1 MITDTFNKILRYK
14 KGLFRVWVVLSAIW
28 IVSAIWYD
36 YDHHSY
42 WAVNSDH
49 SLFNSLSDYKYCSS
63 QTYRNHNE
71 ELREFRNKISGLSV
85 VQKRL
90 LSSWLKYTE
99 KLYKQQKNITKAE
112 KKTAEEMAAMAERYV
127 ARDGYVKM
135 LGMDARRLGVDL
147 KWSHGEFYRLKKA
160 DFACSP
166 QERLLEK
173 AKIIFLPPLFLLLGV
188 AIFLITIPLIFT
200 YFLSPIFSWVSS
212 GFAEKEVNEESKSMK
227 IKKEIAI
234 TYPLSSKNKGK
245 QSRWLSVVHLI
256 GGGALFNVFEISYI
270 LPDLG
275 AIPTVLLLGI
285 GYFGSYVLI
294 SNLWKKVT
302 KKNYRIAVGVI
313 LCLVYVIIAALLAW
327 FIDQVL
333 F

>member
-1 MITDTFNKILRYK
+1 MITDTFNNILRYK

-28 IVSAIWYD
+28 VIFIIIVD
-36 YDHHSY
+36 YGK
-42 WAVNSDH
+42 NSNRNKKH
-49 SLFNSLSDYKYCSS
+49 NLFNSLSDYKYCSY
-63 QTYRNHNE
+63 QTYKKRDVS
-71 ELREFRNKISGLSV
+71 LLEFNKKL
-85 VQKRL
+85 RL
-90 LSSWLKYTE
+90 LKKTERASFNFWIRSNDANLKYKTKPHKHKHY
-99 KLYKQQKNITKAE
+99 KLEIEARQLGWPFHYFF
-112 KKTAEEMAAMAERYV
+112 KKSKRSIFNPDRYL
-127 ARDGYVKM
+127 RYNK
-135 LGMDARRLGVDL
+135 R
-147 KWSHGEFYRLKKA
+147 E
-160 DFACSP
+160 FACSP

-188 AIFLITIPLIFT
+188 TIFLITIPLIFT